1 MKHVYAFIVKYLM
14 VAVLLEV
21 LMYLLTNLSFKE
33 ILVVALAV
41 TVVSYLI
48 GDLLILAVSNNFVA
62 TLADA
67 VLALLTIYVF
77 NYVAG
82 YGTIDFIDALVCALV
97 LAVGEWI
104 FHRYMVRNGPVKI
117 SAVGKPTNFAV

>member
-48 GDLLILAVSNNFVA
+48 GDLLILAVSSNFVA

-104 FHRYMVRNGPVKI
+104 FHRYMVRNIYPDRNR
-117 SAVGKPTNFAV
+117 S